1 MKDHVE
7 VRPGHYADS
16 VTLMQ
21 ASSEV
26 GRVDGVE
33 AAIIAMATELN
44 RDLLVGLGFD
54 VAGAGA
60 DDLVVAIRAADDAV
74 VGVALATLAAALAP
88 RRAVA
93 DEAGDAPPRTVAEA
107 ATAGGDL
114 ALISV
119 PGEHAFV
126 EAMDAIEGG
135 LDVMLFSD
143 NMPVAQE
150 IVLKDRAATLGRLVM
165 GPDAGTAIV
174 AGVGL
179 GFANVVRP
187 GPVGLVAASGTGAQL
202 LTCLLDAAGVGVSH
216 VLGVGGRDLSTS
228 IAGRATLR
236 ALELLELDAATEHI
250 VVLSKPPAPDV
261 AERIAAVTAAMRTP
275 VTLALLGEGE
285 PDLARR
291 AEEVIAAVGGA
302 VPERWPT
309 WGERPAPSVPG
320 RLVGLF
326 SGGTLCAEATLIA
339 QAALGDVRANVVVE
353 AARRLHGFEQV
364 DDHVLIDL
372 GEDEFTRGRPHPMI
386 DQRLRLDRIAIEGG
400 RSRVLLLD
408 VVLGHAA
415 HPDPASE
422 LAPVLEELLRRAE
435 AEGRPLDIVVSL
447 CGTTSDPQGLERQ
460 ATRLVEAGAF
470 VALSNAEAARTA
482 VAIAGGAS

>member
-1 MKDHVE
+1 MIDHVE
-7 VRPGHYADS
+7 VRSGHYADS

-21 ASSEV
+21 VSSEV
-26 GRVDGVE
+26 GRVEGVE
-33 AAIIAMATELN
+33 AAIVAMATELN
-44 RDLLVGLGFD
+44 RDLLAGMGFD
-54 VAGAGA
+54 VAGVGA
-60 DDLVVAIRAADDAV
+60 DDLVVAIRVAGEDV
-74 VGVALATLAAALAP
+74 LGVALATLASALAP

-93 DEAGDAPPRTVAEA
+93 DDAGEAPPRTVAEA
-107 ATAGGDL
+107 ATVGGDL

-143 NMPVAQE
+143 NVPVSQE
-150 IVLKDRAATLGRLVM
+150 IVLKDRASALGRLVM

-202 LTCLLDAAGVGVSH
+202 LSCLLDAAGIGVSH
-216 VLGVGGRDLSTS
+216 VLGVGGRDLSS
-228 IAGRATLR
+228 VVAGRGSLR
-236 ALELLELDAATEHI
+236 ALELLESDVATEHI
-250 VVLSKPPAPDV
+250 VVLSKPPAVEV
-261 AERIAAVTAAMRTP
+261 AEHIAAVTASMATP
-275 VTLALLGEGE
+275 VTLAFLGDGQ
-285 PDLARR
+285 PDLAQR
-291 AEEVIAAVGGA
+291 AEEVIAAVGGV
-302 VPERWPT
+302 VPDHWPT
-309 WGERPAPSVPG
+309 WGKRPAAGDPG

-339 QAALGDVRANVVVE
+339 RAALQTVRANVVVE
-353 AARRLHGFEQV
+353 EELRLHGFESV
-364 DDHVLIDL
+364 DDHILIDL

-386 DQRLRLDRIAIEGG
+386 DQRLRIDRIGVEGA
-400 RSRVLLLD
+400 RARVLLLD

-422 LAPVLEELLRRAE
+422 LAPVLDEVRRRATE
-435 AEGRPLDIVVSL
+435 QGRQLDVVVSL
-447 CGTTSDPQGLERQ
+447 CGTASDPQHLERQ
-460 ATRLVEAGAF
+460 AERLVEAGAF
-470 VALSNAEAARTA
+470 VAVSNAEAARTA

>member
-1 MKDHVE
+1 MIDHVE
-7 VRPGHYADS
+7 VRSGHYADS

-21 ASSEV
+21 VSGEV
-26 GRVDGVE
+26 GRVDGVS
-33 AAIIAMATELN
+33 AAIVAMATELN
-44 RDLLVGLGFD
+44 RDLLVGMGFD
-54 VAGAGA
+54 VSGAGP
-60 DDLVVAIRAADDAV
+60 DDLVVAIRAEDDAV
-74 VGVALATLAAALAP
+74 LAAALTTLTAALAP

-93 DEAGDAPPRTVAEA
+93 EDSGEAPPRTVAEA

-119 PGEHAFV
+119 PGEHAFL

-143 NMPVAQE
+143 NVPVAQE
-150 IVLKDRAATLGRLVM
+150 IVLKDRAAALGRLVM
-165 GPDAGTAIV
+165 GPDAGTAIIS
-174 AGVGL
+174 GVGL

-187 GPVGLVAASGTGAQL
+187 GPVGVVAASGTGAQL

-216 VLGVGGRDLSTS
+216 VLGVGGRDLSTA

-236 ALELLELDAATEHI
+236 ALELLEVDAATEHI
-250 VVLSKPPAPDV
+250 VVLSKPPAPEV
-261 AERIAAVTAAMRTP
+261 AERIAAVARSMATP
-275 VTLALLGEGE
+275 VTLALLGDGQ
-285 PDLARR
+285 PDLAQR
-291 AEEVIAAVGGA
+291 AEEVIAAVRGA
-302 VPERWPT
+302 VPDNWPT
-309 WGERPAPSVPG
+309 WGERPEPSAPG

-339 QAALGDVRANVVVE
+339 RAGLGTVRANVVVE
-353 AARRLHGFEQV
+353 DAFRLHGFEQV
-364 DDHVLIDL
+364 DDHILIDL

-386 DQRLRLDRIAIEGG
+386 DQRLRLDRIVMESP
-400 RSRVLLLD
+400 RTRVLLLD

-422 LAPVLEELLRRAE
+422 LAPVLEDVRRRATE
-435 AEGRPLDIVVSL
+435 EGRMLDVIVSL
-447 CGTTSDPQGLERQ
+447 CGTASDPQGLERQ
-460 ATRLVEAGAF
+460 AARLVEAGAF
-470 VALSNAEAARTA
+470 VTLANAEAARAA

>member
-1 MKDHVE
+1 MIDHVE
-7 VRPGHYADS
+7 VRAGHYADS

-21 ASSEV
+21 VSSDV
-26 GRVDGVE
+26 GAVEGVS
-33 AAIIAMATELN
+33 AAIVAMATELN
-44 RDLLVGLGFD
+44 RDLLVGMGFE

-60 DDLVVAIRAADDAV
+60 DDLVVAIRAADDATLATAL
-74 VGVALATLAAALAP
+74 VALSAALTP
-88 RRAVA
+88 RRAVSH
-93 DEAGDAPPRTVAEA
+93 DAGDVQPRTVAEA

-143 NMPVAQE
+143 NVPVAQE
-150 IVLKDRAATLGRLVM
+150 IVLKDRAAALGRFVM

-187 GPVGLVAASGTGAQL
+187 GPVGVVAASGTGAQL

-216 VLGVGGRDLSTS
+216 VLGVGGRDLSS
-228 IAGRATLR
+228 AIAGRGTLR
-236 ALELLELDAATEHI
+236 ALELLDADAATEHV
-250 VVLSKPPAPDV
+250 VVLSKPPAPEV
-261 AERIAAVTAAMRTP
+261 AERIAEVAAAMTTP
-275 VTLALLGEGE
+275 VTLALLGEGQ
-285 PDLARR
+285 PDLSRR
-291 AEEVIAAVGGA
+291 AEEVIAAVRGE
-302 VPERWPT
+302 VPAGWPT
-309 WGERPAPSVPG
+309 WGERPVPTAPG

-339 QAALGDVRANVVVE
+339 RAALGDVRANVVVDPPS
-353 AARRLHGFEQV
+353 RLHGFEQV
-364 DDHVLIDL
+364 DGHVLIDL

-386 DQRLRLDRIAIEGG
+386 DHRLRLDRISIEGA
-400 RSRVLLLD
+400 RARVLLLD

-422 LAPVLEELLRRAE
+422 LAPALADIRRRAAE
-435 AEGRPLDIVVSL
+435 EGRELDVVVSL
-447 CGTTSDPQGLERQ
+447 CGTTSDPQGLGRQ
-460 ATRLVEAGAF
+460 AERLVEAGAF
-470 VALSNAEAARTA
+470 VALSNAEAARAA

>member
-1 MKDHVE
+1 MIEHVE
-7 VRPGHYADS
+7 VRAGHYADS

-21 ASSEV
+21 VSSEV

-33 AAIIAMATELN
+33 TAIVAMATELN
-44 RDLLVGLGFD
+44 RDLLVGMGFD
-54 VAGAGA
+54 VAGVGS
-60 DDLVVAIRAADDAV
+60 DDLVVAIRATSEDV
-74 VGVALATLAAALAP
+74 LGEALATLASALAP

-93 DEAGDAPPRTVAEA
+93 DDAGEAPPRTVGEA

-143 NMPVAQE
+143 NVPVAQE
-150 IVLKDRAATLGRLVM
+150 IVLKDRAAALGRLVM

-202 LTCLLDAAGVGVSH
+202 LTCLLDAAGVGISH
-216 VLGVGGRDLSTS
+216 VLGVGGRDLSTA

-236 ALELLELDAATEHI
+236 ALELLDADPATEHI
-250 VVLSKPPAPDV
+250 VVLSKPPAQEV
-261 AERIAAVTAAMRTP
+261 ADRIAAVAATMATP
-275 VTLALLGEGE
+275 VTLALLGDGQ
-285 PDLARR
+285 PDLAQR
-291 AEEVIAAVGGA
+291 AEEVIAAVGGV
-302 VPERWPT
+302 VPDRWPT
-309 WGERPAPSVPG
+309 WGERPTAGEPG

-339 QAALGDVRANVVVE
+339 RAELGTVRANVVVE
-353 AARRLHGFEQV
+353 EAHRLHGFDPV
-364 DDHVLIDL
+364 DEHMLIDL

-386 DQRLRLDRIAIEGG
+386 DQRLRLDRIRIEAA
-400 RSRVLLLD
+400 RARVLLLD

-415 HPDPASE
+415 HRDPASE
-422 LAPVLEELLRRAE
+422 LSPVLDEVRRRATE
-435 AEGRPLDIVVSL
+435 QGRQLDVIISL
-447 CGTTSDPQGLERQ
+447 CGTASDPQGLERQ
-460 ATRLVEAGAF
+460 AALLVEAGAF